1 MSAIIF
7 ALPVSSYGVA
17 LDCIDSGGMATGCRS
32 TRLLSR
38 YISNSSP
45 SASRQAC
52 RLTASLRHFPI
63 WSTANA
69 GPSTPLRP
77 FSSSSSRLEEAKVPV
92 QGAEDISHAHFLAS
106 ASPTSDFNPTQ
117 SPSAGVDRAHPWEGR
132 LSPTTSHLFKLVL
145 PLPTKEWLDQSPQPT
160 AFLLHPSQP
169 LSHLSRL
176 IAGSL
181 PPEHRDVDI
190 TYLALTGSK
199 SDLDSHL
206 RNAEAET
213 EEAQADKPASIV
225 EEEAQMEDVSP
236 QTRQEG
242 GPRLNERSSEE
253 GRWQEVSWS
262 QSTDLSDF
270 IKQSCLDEK
279 FKIVIQPQGRSGTK
293 ALDPM
298 TLSVHIPSFES
309 RTRYLR
315 KRLLTLSKE
324 LNEMTKKKKL

>member
-1 MSAIIF
+1 
-7 ALPVSSYGVA
+7 
-17 LDCIDSGGMATGCRS
+17 
-32 TRLLSR
+32 
-38 YISNSSP
+38 
-45 SASRQAC
+45 
-52 RLTASLRHFPI
+52 
-63 WSTANA
+63 
-69 GPSTPLRP
+69 
-77 FSSSSSRLEEAKVPV
+77 
-92 QGAEDISHAHFLAS
+92 
-106 ASPTSDFNPTQ
+106 
-117 SPSAGVDRAHPWEGR
+117 
-132 LSPTTSHLFKLVL
+132 
-145 PLPTKEWLDQSPQPT
+145 
-160 AFLLHPSQP
+160 
-169 LSHLSRL
+169 
-176 IAGSL
+176 
-181 PPEHRDVDI
+181 
-190 TYLALTGSK
+190 LTGSK